1 MPPSPTRTGSTGGRR
16 WPVPDE
22 VLAPPTAPGAEV
34 ELSTRSGVEVVV
46 VAERVGLPY
55 RVRPMTLTLLVVG
68 SAFAVLLA
76 VTRDEPG
83 GEESGGFGTVALQL
97 ALVAAAWVVHRLVS
111 PVQRWLVR
119 RVSGRWKVGVVA
131 PDPRRAP
138 RGQWVLHD
146 EKLPAGVDPRERMDE
161 LVAEVRSGTFDAHR
175 RVRGIRTSLR

>member
-1 MPPSPTRTGSTGGRR
+1 M
-16 WPVPDE
+16 PDE
-22 VLAPPTAPGAEV
+22 VLVPPTAPGAEV

-55 RVRPMTLTLLVVG
+55 RVRPMTLTLLVV
-68 SAFAVLLA
+68 SVVAVVLVAFSW
-76 VTRDEPG
+76 DEPG
-83 GEESGGFGTVALQL
+83 GDEPGGFGTLALPL
-97 ALVAAAWVVHRLVS
+97 GLVAAAWVVHRIVS

-131 PDPRRAP
+131 PDSHRAP

-146 EKLPAGVDPRERMDE
+146 ERLPAGVDPRERLDE
-161 LVAEVRSGTFDAHR
+161 LVAEVRSGAFDAHR